1 MRPSAREADMSVK
14 IEDQAGIKVVLLQG
28 ELAGDDGGEFV
39 DAVTNLLT
47 GPGARIV
54 IDLGAVPFVN
64 STGLSE
70 LVRVNSQANIQEAR
84 VVLANP
90 SPFVAGVLQTTRLDR
105 FFEVCEN
112 IAQALAKL
120 G

>member
-1 MRPSAREADMSVK
+1 MSVT
-14 IEDQAGIKVVLLQG
+14 IEDQAGIAIVHVQG
-28 ELAGDDGGEFV
+28 DLVGADGGELV

-47 GPGARIV
+47 GPGTRIV
-54 IDLGAVPFVN
+54 IDLGGVHFVN

-84 VVLANP
+84 VVLAHL

-105 FFEVCEN
+105 FFEVCEST
-112 IAQALAKL
+112 AQAVEKL

>member
-1 MRPSAREADMSVK
+1 MNVEIK
-14 IEDQAGIKVVLLQG
+14 DQAGIKVVRLPG
-28 ELAGDDGGEFV
+28 DLAGDDGGEFV

-47 GPGARIV
+47 GPGVRIV
-54 IDLGAVPFVN
+54 IDLAAVQFIN

-105 FFEVCEN
+105 FFEVCETT
-112 IAQALAKL
+112 AQALKQL